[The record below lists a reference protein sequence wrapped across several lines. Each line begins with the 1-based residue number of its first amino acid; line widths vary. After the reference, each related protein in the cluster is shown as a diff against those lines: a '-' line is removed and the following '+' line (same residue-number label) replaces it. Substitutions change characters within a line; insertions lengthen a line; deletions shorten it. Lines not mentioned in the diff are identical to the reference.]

1 MSTSGPA
8 PFVTTHRGEALT
20 TLVTTLARVARG
32 FLRPVQFLAFWI
44 GTLLP
49 FTYVPV
55 LASGTF
61 SVRPLGF
68 AALVV
73 VNLAAMVL
81 GHSYKRPA

>member
-8 PFVTTHRGEALT
+8 P
-20 TLVTTLARVARG
+20 LVTTPGGETRSTVVTTLERLARG
-32 FLRPVQFLAFWI
+32 LLRPVQFLAFWI

-49 FTYVPV
+49 FTYVPI

-68 AALVV
+68 AALLV

-81 GHSYKRPA
+81 GHSYKRPI

>member
-8 PFVTTHRGEALT
+8 PLVTTHRETRSAF
-20 TLVTTLARVARG
+20 VTTLDRLARG
-32 FLRPVQFLAFWI
+32 LLRPVRFVAFWI

-49 FTYVPV
+49 FTYVPI
-55 LASGTF
+55 LASGAF

-68 AALVV
+68 AALLV

-81 GHSYKRPA
+81 GHPYKRPA